1 MLFQFPLMT
10 HSDLGWALSAL
21 RPLGALKHEIDPLR
35 PGVGLPKGKFCYFY
49 FVLVVNLDPS
59 QRSEQNLTS
68 FQFLVEGSYLEPP

>member
-35 PGVGLPKGKFCYFY
+35 PGVGPPKGKILLFLFCLGREFG
-49 FVLVVNLDPS
+49 PI
-59 QRSEQNLTS
+59 
-68 FQFLVEGSYLEPP
+68 PKK